1 MNKLLAM
8 GALLL
13 ATTTANAALLNPS
26 FENDFED
33 WSVGSE
39 SSKIYSNS
47 DRFFGIKAQEGE
59 KYAVLQGGD
68 LLTRIQNLELGSL
81 LAFNFIVTDAAGNP
95 TTSDVELFV
104 NGESKK
110 IAVSS
115 NNLDWKRF
123 TWAPAATEDDANL
136 EIRLSLLDSSKRLL
150 VDGVS
155 VAPVPEPET
164 YALMGMGLLGV
175 LMSRRRKQQG

>member
-8 GALLL
+8 GALLF

-39 SSKIYSNS
+39 ASKIYSNS
-47 DRFFGIKAQEGE
+47 DRFFGIAAQEGQ

-81 LAFNFIVTDAAGNP
+81 LSFNFIVTDASGNP
-95 TTSDVELFV
+95 TNSEVQLFV
-104 NGESKK
+104 NGDSKK
-110 IAVSS
+110 VEISS
-115 NNLDWKRF
+115 NSLNWQRF
-123 TWAPAATEDDANL
+123 SWAPTANEDDANL
-136 EIRLSLLDSSKRLL
+136 EIRLNLLDSSKRLL
-150 VDGVS
+150 IDGVA

-164 YALMGMGLLGV
+164 YALMGMGLLGL